1 MKTTQRLKQREP
13 VAREKT
19 HGELERE
26 RIFAE
31 YDAAHPKPQPEIED
45 SDDPRFFM
53 DGDELKEFDRK
64 KLAEDEGKTAQDHR
78 EEVLGRIYAKH
89 SAPEEEVS
97 PSDAPPDPDE
107 AIADF
112 RARHPEIT
120 DADWKV
126 LDDRAFHAKAPD
138 VWEMQQNLKH
148 SATRKDMDLL
158 LERALDGLE
167 AYKLERDRR
176 AAFRKVAEQRFKT
189 RGL

>member
-1 MKTTQRLKQREP
+1 MQQLKRQPEP

-19 HGELERE
+19 PGELERE
-26 RIFAE
+26 RIYAE

-45 SDDPRFFM
+45 PDDPRYFM
-53 DGDELKEFDRK
+53 DGDEIKEFEK
-64 KLAEDEGKTAQDHR
+64 AKLAEDEGKTAQDR
-78 EEVLGRIYAKH
+78 RAETLRGIYAKH

-97 PSDAPPDPDE
+97 PPDAPPDPDE

-158 LERALDGLE
+158 LERALDGLKG
-167 AYKLERDRR
+167 YKVEQARR
-176 AAFRKVAEQRFKT
+176 AEFQRIAQQRFKS
-189 RGL
+189 RGM